1 MTRKISTF
9 IFLGLIFTV
18 IVWMLDKESV
28 ATINWR
34 DFDFALSVPELLLLL
49 LFTVV
54 VLDVANRLFRAL
66 LKLQVKEVYKTSL
79 LSNRDGQEDE
89 TIDVLAGKISEK
101 IIIDRKDFDRSLLQV
116 LKAMTAITAGDMAEA
131 RQNIKEL
138 KQVIGKDPIIDL
150 LMMKIY
156 KGEKNYDKMEKL
168 SEKLMRNADIQIVG
182 MKAAVEAQMEKKEFQ
197 VALATVNKA
206 FELRQDLYWIIESAF
221 ELRAKAQDWEG
232 AIQVLEAGY
241 KKKIIPLNK
250 YNRLRAMVLFE
261 RAKQY
266 QEAGDEVNFF
276 KFVSQAIKA
285 DDTLVPAA
293 LALADYYKKN
303 DNQVRLA
310 ENVLMTAWKK
320 NPIDAIAYAYIDL
333 YGDKKGKERMKRLET
348 LVNCNALRPS
358 LNNRLTAELAIEGG
372 HWAKAK
378 SEVEMFLVNNPCTK
392 KVCNM
397 IADIEDKF
405 NKDKKEAKAWRKR
418 LDNCADDALWVCAVC
433 GEKSQEWH
441 SVCPHCKAFGQDEW
455 HLYVEHQSNDVLEEI
470 DDYED
475 EE

>member
-9 IFLGLIFTV
+9 VLLGLIVTV

-34 DFDFALSVPELLLLL
+34 DFDVALSVPELLLLL
-49 LFTVV
+49 LFAVV

-116 LKAMTAITAGDMAEA
+116 LKAMTAITAGDMTEA

-221 ELRAKAQDWEG
+221 EHIYL
-232 AIQVLEAGY
+232 
-241 KKKIIPLNK
+241 KIHELFLINLYSHLPFHLNQNHILKPL
-250 YNRLRAMVLFE
+250 
-261 RAKQY
+261 
-266 QEAGDEVNFF
+266 
-276 KFVSQAIKA
+276 
-285 DDTLVPAA
+285 
-293 LALADYYKKN
+293 
-303 DNQVRLA
+303 
-310 ENVLMTAWKK
+310 
-320 NPIDAIAYAYIDL
+320 
-333 YGDKKGKERMKRLET
+333 
-348 LVNCNALRPS
+348 
-358 LNNRLTAELAIEGG
+358 
-372 HWAKAK
+372 
-378 SEVEMFLVNNPCTK
+378 
-392 KVCNM
+392 
-397 IADIEDKF
+397 
-405 NKDKKEAKAWRKR
+405 
-418 LDNCADDALWVCAVC
+418 
-433 GEKSQEWH
+433 
-441 SVCPHCKAFGQDEW
+441 
-455 HLYVEHQSNDVLEEI
+455 
-470 DDYED
+470 
-475 EE
+475 

>member
-9 IFLGLIFTV
+9 VLLGLVLTV

-34 DFDFALSVPELLLLL
+34 DFDIALSVPELCLLL
-49 LFTVV
+49 LFAVV
-54 VLDVANRLFRAL
+54 VLDVANRLFRVL

-116 LKAMTAITAGDMAEA
+116 LKAMTAITAGDMIEA

-138 KQVIGKDPIIDL
+138 KKVIGKDPIIDL

-232 AIQVLEAGY
+232 AIQVLDAGY
-241 KKKIIPLNK
+241 RKKIIPLNK

-266 QEAGDEVNFF
+266 QEKGDEVNFF
-276 KFVSQAIKA
+276 KYVSQAIKA
-285 DDTLVPAA
+285 DDTLVHSRRGQKSLQRIGLHAA
-293 LALADYYKKN
+293 
-303 DNQVRLA
+303 
-310 ENVLMTAWKK
+310 
-320 NPIDAIAYAYIDL
+320 
-333 YGDKKGKERMKRLET
+333 
-348 LVNCNALRPS
+348 
-358 LNNRLTAELAIEGG
+358 
-372 HWAKAK
+372 
-378 SEVEMFLVNNPCTK
+378 
-392 KVCNM
+392 
-397 IADIEDKF
+397 
-405 NKDKKEAKAWRKR
+405 
-418 LDNCADDALWVCAVC
+418 
-433 GEKSQEWH
+433 
-441 SVCPHCKAFGQDEW
+441 
-455 HLYVEHQSNDVLEEI
+455 
-470 DDYED
+470 
-475 EE
+475 